1 MDDLRSRAVHFLQL
15 PCCVSEGDG
24 PILELIG
31 RYSAGE
37 PWDDPELQ
45 NILATCIRTAQAR
58 ASRPA
63 PATYPELD
71 AWHFYQRA
79 TAILQE
85 IQADVSEGWL

>member
-1 MDDLRSRAVHFLQL
+1 MGDLRSRAADFFRL
-15 PCCVSEGDG
+15 PCTLSAGDG
-24 PILELIG
+24 PILELIR

-45 NILATCIRTAQAR
+45 NELSTCIRTAQAK
-58 ASRPA
+58 AARPA

-79 TAILQE
+79 AALLQE
-85 IQADVSEGWL
+85 IRAEVSEERS